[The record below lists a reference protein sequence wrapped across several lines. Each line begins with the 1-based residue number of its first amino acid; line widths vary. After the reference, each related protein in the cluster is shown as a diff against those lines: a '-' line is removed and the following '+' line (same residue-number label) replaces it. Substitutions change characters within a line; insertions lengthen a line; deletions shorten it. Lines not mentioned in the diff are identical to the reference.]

1 MLGRLGADASPS
13 ELQGFLCGHL
23 CTGARDHQSWLAHAN
38 GFLDVG
44 EFDQEMKSL
53 LVSLFEDSEAHI
65 KEANFEFQLLLPDE
79 DEELSMR
86 VLLIGQWC
94 QGFLTSFGMGCN
106 DERAHALSEDAKNAL
121 ADFVAIAQI
130 SDEAVDEDNTGEADF
145 TEITEYVR
153 MAVLSLAMECRE
165 PPKLIE
171 TPTTPLH

>member
-23 CTGARDHQSWLAHAN
+23 VTGNRDHQSWLAHAN

-53 LVSLFEDSEAHI
+53 LVSLFEESETQI
-65 KEANFEFQLLLPDE
+65 KEADFEFQLLLPDE
-79 DEELSMR
+79 EEELSLR

-106 DERAHALSEDAKNAL
+106 DERAHALSDDAKSAL

-130 SDEAVDEDNTGEADF
+130 SDDEVDEDNNGEADY

-153 MAVLSLAMECRE
+153 MAVLGLAMECRQAPE
-165 PPKLIE
+165 RTDKP
-171 TPTTPLH
+171 TPLH